1 MTRLEKILVHGGTLA
16 TGVTGL
22 AYAAFKH
29 LMTSDDPF
37 TAYNHPL
44 QPWMLTLHVLAA
56 PVLVFGVG
64 IIFKDHVLGKMKNG
78 APPGARRGG
87 LWTLA
92 LVIPLILTGY
102 LVQVLASGDFRN
114 VTAWIH
120 LGLGAAFLAFYLL
133 HLAGAMKL
141 KAEKERRAKAISI
154 EGAGDAPAPLRGSTA
169 ALVRGRT
176 ALREGSATL
185 RRGRAAL
192 RAGRI
197 AAP

>member
-1 MTRLEKILVHGGTLA
+1 MTRLEKIFLHGGTLA

-44 QPWMLTLHVLAA
+44 QPWMLTLHVLGA

-78 APPGARRGG
+78 APPAARRGG

-92 LVIPLILTGY
+92 LVVPLILTGY

-114 VTAWIH
+114 LSSWIH
-120 LGLGAAFLAFYLL
+120 LGLGIAFLVFYGI
-133 HLAGAMKL
+133 HLAGAIKL
-141 KAEKERRAKAISI
+141 KAEKERRGKALPLQRP
-154 EGAGDAPAPLRGSTA
+154 GDAPVALRGSSA
-169 ALVRGRT
+169 ALV
-176 ALREGSATL
+176 
-185 RRGRAAL
+185 RGRAAL